1 MILLDELAT
10 YAYDR
15 AVWVDD
21 PASQQGCGGADMGE
35 QHGLMRGRSED
46 PPWAEVVANT
56 WRLWRQR
63 HLGGRRSTARRRRGV
78 LVLSAAAAM
87 ALGALVTLA
96 FTLQGSQQA
105 SKVASSRPASPAN
118 AASAASPASPAQNTP
133 AALQVAAANRN
144 QTATWIAQQI
154 LPSVLIGCDPLMCQ
168 ALQAA
173 SVSASRLSVV
183 QPSAPDPL
191 GVEVIVA
198 TPALRSQFGPRLA
211 TVYAPLVLASFGAGA
226 QRIDIRYLAPGGT
239 AAFEASLASATRAR
253 IQAGQQLLGNKR
265 VQVSAQARGA
275 LLAGNVDPRLLIT
288 LGLLAHEIPVR
299 LVLFSDPSPG
309 ASSAVPLRGAEIGA
323 STSAGLSA
331 MLAFLAQQTTYQPS
345 QYHEAR
351 IASGQVVTV
360 QYDAPGP
367 LGLNGP

>member
-1 MILLDELAT
+1 
-10 YAYDR
+10 
-15 AVWVDD
+15 
-21 PASQQGCGGADMGE
+21 MGE
-35 QHGLMRGRSED
+35 QHGLTHGTSRD
-46 PPWAEVVANT
+46 PSWATVAATT
-56 WRLWRQR
+56 WRLWWQR
-63 HLGGRRSTARRRRGV
+63 HRHQGSGGRRPAARHQRGF
-78 LVLSAAAAM
+78 LVLSALAAM

-96 FTLQGSQQA
+96 LSGQGSQQA
-105 SKVASSRPASPAN
+105 GKTASSQPQPT
-118 AASAASPASPAQNTP
+118 SPAQNTP
-133 AALQVAAANRN
+133 AALQVAAANRS
-144 QTATWIAQQI
+144 QAAAWIAQQI

-173 SVSASRLSVV
+173 GVSASRLSVV

-211 TVYAPLVLASFGAGA
+211 TVYAPLVLASFGSGA
-226 QRIDIRYLAPGGT
+226 QRIDVRYLAPGGT
-239 AAFEASLASATRAR
+239 AAFEASLASAKGAR
-253 IQAGQQLLGNKR
+253 IEAGQQLLGNKH
-265 VQVSAQARGA
+265 VQASAQARGA

-288 LGLLAHEIPVR
+288 LGLLAHEMPVR
-299 LVLFSDPSPG
+299 LVLFNDPSPG
-309 ASSAVPLRGAEIGA
+309 SSSAVPLRGAEIGA

-351 IASGQVVTV
+351 IASGQVVTM

-367 LGLNGP
+367 MGLNGP